1 MGMPSF
7 SDSKNIVVANRANF
21 TIEFKKVATNLN
33 ILGKKFPATSVRV
46 KGIEPQFK
54 EWEIISGYSV
64 TLYQGAT
71 PPTDIA
77 INFIDNDKNELYH
90 AIEKWAK
97 SGKYNGASAN
107 PINLSA
113 RLPNASEAIIEV
125 TEYAS
130 DAKTPTLI
138 TQYAILAPKDAL
150 DKELG
155 DVSHKQYNVSFQVV
169 GFEVI
174 KK

>member
-7 SDSKNIVVANRANF
+7 TNSRIVVGNRANF
-21 TIEFKKVATNLN
+21 TIEFISGAKLLN

-77 INFIDNDKNELYH
+77 INFIDDDKNTLYK
-90 AIEKWAK
+90 ALEKWAQ
-97 SGKYNGASAN
+97 SGKNERNIAN
-107 PINLSA
+107 PINVSS
-113 RLPNASEAIIEV
+113 RLPSTSEAIIEV
-125 TEYAS
+125 VEYAS

-155 DVSHKQYNVSFQVV
+155 DTSHKQYNVSFQIV
-169 GFEVI
+169 GYEVI
-174 KK
+174 SK